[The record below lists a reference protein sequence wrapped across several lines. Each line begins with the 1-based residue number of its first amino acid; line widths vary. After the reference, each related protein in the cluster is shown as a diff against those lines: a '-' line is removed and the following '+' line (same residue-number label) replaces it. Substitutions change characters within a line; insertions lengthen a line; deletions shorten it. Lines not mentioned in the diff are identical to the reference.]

1 MEYKAYALMA
11 ILLTS
16 VGVAGIGTLGAAYA
30 QTSGLTV
37 KTDKAAYT
45 TGDDIKISG
54 TVGTPTGQ
62 PALIQVFNPN
72 GAAYRFD
79 QIKASDIG
87 ADGSYN
93 YTLKVGGKLG
103 ITGDY
108 NVKVSYNGVSKE
120 TTFKFT
126 STETPTTP
134 TGPGNTGGWKTAKM
148 AITGADGKTTEHDI
162 KYKISG
168 GTLNNLT
175 GSQADS
181 TLTAMITATA
191 DGNLTLQLPR
201 NVIDSK
207 NGTNDSD
214 YVVFV
219 DQVEDF
225 ADDDMGKDVRTVT
238 VNFTQGSEQIDIVGT
253 SMIPEFGTVAAIV
266 LAVAIVGII
275 VATTRYSKFSFL
287 PKM

>member
-16 VGVAGIGTLGAAYA
+16 VGAVGTLGAAYA
-30 QTSGLTV
+30 QTGLTV
-37 KTDKAAYT
+37 ATDKAEYT

-54 TVGTPTGQ
+54 NVGAVSGTQ

-79 QIKASDIG
+79 QIKDIG
-87 ADGSYN
+87 ADGSYS

-103 ITGDY
+103 VTGQY
-108 NVKVSYNGVSKE
+108 NVKVTYNNVSKE

-126 STETPTTP
+126 AS
-134 TGPGNTGGWKTAKM
+134 GIQGGGGWSTAKM
-148 AITGADGKTTEHDI
+148 VITAADGTTATRDI
-162 KYKISG
+162 KYKITG
-168 GTLNNLT
+168 GTLNNMT
-175 GSQADS
+175 GNQAET
-181 TLTAMITATA
+181 TLTAMINATG
-191 DGNLTLQLPR
+191 DGQLTLQLPR
-201 NVIDSK
+201 DIIDSK
-207 NGTNDSD
+207 NGTDDSD

-219 DQVEDF
+219 DQIEDV
-225 ADDDMGKDVRTVT
+225 ADDDMGATTRTVT
-238 VNFTQGSEQIDIVGT
+238 INFSQGAEQIDIVGT
-253 SMIPEFGTVAAIV
+253 FMVPEFGSIAAIV

-275 VATTRYSKFSFL
+275 VATTRYSKFSFF

>member
-1 MEYKAYALMA
+1 MEYKAYALIA

-16 VGVAGIGTLGAAYA
+16 VGAVGTLGAAYA
-30 QTSGLTV
+30 QTGLTV
-37 KTDKAAYT
+37 ATDKAEYT

-54 TVGTPTGQ
+54 NVGAVSGNQ

-79 QIKASDIG
+79 QIKDIG
-87 ADGSYN
+87 ADGSYS

-103 ITGDY
+103 ITGQY
-108 NVKVSYNGVSKE
+108 NVKVTYNNVSKE

-126 STETPTTP
+126 SSGTTD
-134 TGPGNTGGWKTAKM
+134 GWSTAKM
-148 AITGADGKTTEHDI
+148 VITAADGTTATHDI
-162 KYKISG
+162 KYKITG
-168 GTLNNLT
+168 GTLKNMT

-191 DGNLTLQLPR
+191 NGNLTLQLPR
-201 NVIDSK
+201 NIIDSK
-207 NGTNDSD
+207 NGTSDSD

-225 ADDDMGKDVRTVT
+225 ADDDMGATTRTVT
-238 VNFTQGSEQIDIVGT
+238 VHFSQGAEQIDIVGT
-253 SMIPEFGTVAAIV
+253 SMIPEFGSIAAIV
-266 LAVAIVGII
+266 LAVAIVRII
-275 VATTRYSKFSFL
+275 VATTRYSKFSFF